1 MGNLMNTLIFDVDGT
16 LAETEELHRKA
27 FNEVF
32 AKSDL
37 NWYWGPE
44 LYRKLLKIS
53 GGRERMLFYQ
63 TNFSEKDSLL
73 SEENIALLHE
83 KKTIIYTNWV
93 KDGALTL
100 RPGVKTMIT
109 NALERK
115 ITLAIATAASQV
127 ENLVSL
133 TKSCL
138 GLHPNEIFSFLST
151 GDLVAKKKPA
161 SDVYD
166 LVLKEM
172 SLNARECLAIEDSRV
187 GLLAAKG
194 AKIRTLISPSLYHMK
209 DDFTEAD
216 YLCESL
222 EKEQLPE
229 ELCQLLFL

>member
-1 MGNLMNTLIFDVDGT
+1 MKNLMNTLIFDIDGT

-27 FNEVF
+27 FNEIF
-32 AKSDL
+32 IKSDI
-37 NWYWGPE
+37 NWYWNPR

-63 TNFSEKDSLL
+63 TNFSDKNSLL
-73 SEENIALLHE
+73 SEKDISKLHE
-83 KKTIIYTNWV
+83 KKTILYTNWV

-109 NALERK
+109 SALERK
-115 ITLAIATAASQV
+115 ITLAIATASSQV
-127 ENLVSL
+127 ESLVSL
-133 TKSCL
+133 TQSCL

-151 GDLVAKKKPA
+151 GNLVEKKKPA

-172 SLNARECLAIEDSRV
+172 SLNPEQCLAIEDSRV

-194 AKIRTLISPSLYHMK
+194 AKIKTLVSPSLYHIK

-222 EKEQLPE
+222 KKEQLPE
-229 ELCQLLFL
+229 ELRQLLFQ